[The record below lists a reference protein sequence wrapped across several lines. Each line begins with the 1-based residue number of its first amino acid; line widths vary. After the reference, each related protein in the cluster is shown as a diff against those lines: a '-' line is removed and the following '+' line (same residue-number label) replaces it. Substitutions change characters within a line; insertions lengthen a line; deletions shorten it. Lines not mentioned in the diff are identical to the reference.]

1 VSVAEPSGLIGNE
14 KIAGERK
21 FEATRITVSMQ
32 LRDRWLRQTFESVNG
47 LRLKMFARSPL
58 VARYRFKVMTGTKGS
73 TRPRQHH
80 ALDRAVFGNLV
91 EMLA

>member
-1 VSVAEPSGLIGNE
+1 VSVAEPSGLVSDE

-21 FEATRITVSMQ
+21 FEATRVTVSMQ

-47 LRLKMFARSPL
+47 LRLKMFARSSL
-58 VARYRFKVMTGTKGS
+58 VARYRFKVMTGAKRLP
-73 TRPRQHH
+73 RPRQYH
-80 ALDRAVFGNLV
+80 ALDRTIFGNLV

>member
-1 VSVAEPSGLIGNE
+1 MSVAEPGGFISNE

-21 FEATRITVSMQ
+21 FEATRVTVSMQ

-58 VARYRFKVMTGTKGS
+58 VVRYRFKVMTGAKRS
-73 TRPRQHH
+73 PRPRQYH
-80 ALDRAVFGNLV
+80 ALDQTIFGNLV
-91 EMLA
+91 KMLA